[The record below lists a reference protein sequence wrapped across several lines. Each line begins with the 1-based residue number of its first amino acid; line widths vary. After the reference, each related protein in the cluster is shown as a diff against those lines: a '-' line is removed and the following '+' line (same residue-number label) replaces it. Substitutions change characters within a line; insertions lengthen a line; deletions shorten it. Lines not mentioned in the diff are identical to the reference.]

1 MAERLRRSESGNA
14 LSRGKG
20 KYPICIFAVATAFD
34 GACEA
39 FGYCI
44 EVRRILALPKKGVEV
59 INPAKS
65 PLFSATQR
73 IRAAF
78 RKRFSAKPALFAVQ
92 KGVSGVSIRATLY
105 RRAKRGA
112 RIVQGGAYYSL

>member
-14 LSRGKG
+14 IPRGKG

-44 EVRRILALPKKGVEV
+44 EV
-59 INPAKS
+59 
-65 PLFSATQR
+65 
-73 IRAAF
+73 
-78 RKRFSAKPALFAVQ
+78 
-92 KGVSGVSIRATLY
+92 
-105 RRAKRGA
+105 
-112 RIVQGGAYYSL
+112 SLSTEEKIGLMSR